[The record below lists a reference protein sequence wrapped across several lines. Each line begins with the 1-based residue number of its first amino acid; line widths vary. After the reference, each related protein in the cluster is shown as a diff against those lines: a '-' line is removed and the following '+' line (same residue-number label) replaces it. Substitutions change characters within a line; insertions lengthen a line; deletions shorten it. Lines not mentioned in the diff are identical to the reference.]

1 MRERC
6 ERAFAYCDNNGRAD
20 AEALEIWC
28 GAVGVT
34 LDSTLA
40 AKARIAPLLEAAAT
54 LRILRGQPQER
65 GVSFDE
71 LGELILVK
79 EARDVEPL
87 VQRARAFFS
96 DKCEDGHAVIEW
108 FQGKGC
114 GDEVTRTDA
123 SACFLDCE
131 LEVSS
136 LGALILAERLDINR
150 DGIIDEKDAL
160 AWLVVPRLSLIH
172 I

>member
-1 MRERC
+1 MASAAHSVENACRAVRADLDARQEDARTLKARC
-6 ERAFAYCDNNGRAD
+6 ERAFAYCDDSEHRAD

-71 LGELILVK
+71 LAELVLVK

-87 VQRARAFFS
+87 V
-96 DKCEDGHAVIEW
+96 
-108 FQGKGC
+108 
-114 GDEVTRTDA
+114 
-123 SACFLDCE
+123 
-131 LEVSS
+131 
-136 LGALILAERLDINR
+136 
-150 DGIIDEKDAL
+150 
-160 AWLVVPRLSLIH
+160 
-172 I
+172 